1 MDSLLPPLV
10 GTFLAEWGDR
20 TQFLVIL
27 LAARFGGS
35 ARMLAGIAAAAI
47 LNSLLAAFGGKLI
60 AEIINFQAITL
71 MMAIALLFAA
81 AGGFWPQTA
90 PKLAGAGTAHAMW
103 ISFFAFGVLEFGDK
117 SQFLTATLAARS
129 QSWWLAG
136 LGAGAGIILA
146 NVPAVILSEKTGDI
160 LPLRAIRLGASVLLL
175 IAAAISAIFAL
186 RLF

>member
-1 MDSLLPPLV
+1 LDSLLPPLV

-136 LGAGAGIILA
+136 LGAGAGWAHAIGVAMSAA
-146 NVPAVILSEKTGDI
+146 NARATHRQRGAPRTARSRACELSC
-160 LPLRAIRLGASVLLL
+160 LP
-175 IAAAISAIFAL
+175 
-186 RLF
+186 